1 MSDKLSRED
10 AKARSKAHTNYSMP
24 LTPTLTMFPFA
35 ASRESTTRKRN
46 GRMSEGELI
55 LFRSQDGQSEV
66 QLRVDGDTVWLT
78 QLEIADLFATTKQN
92 VSLHIQNILEEGEL
106 PPEATVKDSL
116 TVQMEGKREVKRK
129 TQLYSLPM
137 ILAIGYRVRS
147 PRGTEFRQLA
157 FPAMASSIR

>member
-1 MSDKLSRED
+1 
-10 AKARSKAHTNYSMP
+10 
-24 LTPTLTMFPFA
+24 
-35 ASRESTTRKRN
+35 
-46 GRMSEGELI
+46 MSEGELI

-116 TVQMEGKREVKRK
+116 TVASGVSSPSSKMFLAWRDTFCFVVWKSSAVSSWVSQTLPLSARRWSWVWPSSEV
-129 TQLYSLPM
+129 
-137 ILAIGYRVRS
+137 
-147 PRGTEFRQLA
+147 
-157 FPAMASSIR
+157 

>member
-1 MSDKLSRED
+1 
-10 AKARSKAHTNYSMP
+10 
-24 LTPTLTMFPFA
+24 
-35 ASRESTTRKRN
+35 
-46 GRMSEGELI
+46 MSEGELI